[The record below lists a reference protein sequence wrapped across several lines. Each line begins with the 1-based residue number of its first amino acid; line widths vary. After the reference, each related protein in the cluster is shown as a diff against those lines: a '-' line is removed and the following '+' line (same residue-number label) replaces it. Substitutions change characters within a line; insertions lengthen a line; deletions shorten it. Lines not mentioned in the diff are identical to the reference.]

1 MTGGYV
7 TCGYH
12 EVYIYYIIYRLFIQ
26 KMQKRDMKKIK
37 NKVKVH
43 GEYHQHYFHISIQ
56 MKYYNQ

>member
-1 MTGGYV
+1 MLHV
-7 TCGYH
+7 D
-12 EVYIYYIIYRLFIQ
+12 IMKLFIQ

-43 GEYHQHYFHISIQ
+43 GEYHQLYFHISIQ